1 MLSLMLVSTVGLFLL
16 RPWSRT
22 LFVVLTVV
30 GLGSTP
36 CLGPYAGSG
45 WERPFND
52 AAMVLNGVI
61 IGLIY
66 FSPLKQLF
74 EKRATESYHTT
85 IDLRGPK
92 LKTDNKSTQRNL
104 IMHVVCGWPLVLVLF
119 GGGMGGGLSGA
130 AYATSLVLYRKGA
143 PVWMV
148 IVSSVLLGTV
158 AIGTWAAMAQMVGN
172 R

>member
-1 MLSLMLVSTVGLFLL
+1 
-16 RPWSRT
+16 
-22 LFVVLTVV
+22 
-30 GLGSTP
+30 
-36 CLGPYAGSG
+36 
-45 WERPFND
+45 
-52 AAMVLNGVI
+52 
-61 IGLIY
+61 
-66 FSPLKQLF
+66 
-74 EKRATESYHTT
+74 
-85 IDLRGPK
+85 
-92 LKTDNKSTQRNL
+92 
-104 IMHVVCGWPLVLVLF
+104 MHVVCGWPLVLVLF